1 MTSSGTFN
9 NMIPLFFLI
18 LTLAY
23 LCQDDSDNT
32 SLLSGLSNN
41 LLVPLT
47 LHETENMRLKKDIQ
61 SYKREV
67 QQLQRNLATLDGRE
81 AED

>member
-1 MTSSGTFN
+1 M
-9 NMIPLFFLI
+9 

-23 LCQDDSDNT
+23 LCKDDSDNT

-47 LHETENMRLKKDIQ
+47 LHETENMRLKQDIQ